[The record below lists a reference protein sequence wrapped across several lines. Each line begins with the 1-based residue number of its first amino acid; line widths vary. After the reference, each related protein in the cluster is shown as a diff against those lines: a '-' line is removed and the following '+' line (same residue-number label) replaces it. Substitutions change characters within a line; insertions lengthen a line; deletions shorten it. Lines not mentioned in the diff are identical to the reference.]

1 VNVATDVS
9 GDLNDLHRLPSVVD
23 ITTAGKALGLS
34 RTRAYELAK
43 RGEFPCRL
51 IRIGE
56 SYRVPTAE
64 LLRLLGDK
72 TMKRSRTTWPPRSVI
87 RPLTC
92 YFTVAGE
99 GFEPSTSGL

>member
-1 VNVATDVS
+1 MSRVL
-9 GDLNDLHRLPSVVD
+9 DLDHLHRPPNVVD
-23 ITTAGKALGLS
+23 IKTAGKALGLS

-64 LLRLLGDK
+64 LLRLLGIEPGHPG
-72 TMKRSRTTWPPRSVI
+72 TPAPVPSVLEPRSAYRWSGCEAPSSD
-87 RPLTC
+87 RPR
-92 YFTVAGE
+92 
-99 GFEPSTSGL
+99 